1 MDNFYLNINSDQYVE
16 ISRFLKESADEGI
29 SDEWRMS
36 SRSGARDFN
45 CHWAFLSLN
54 VILILQYYL

>member
-1 MDNFYLNINSDQYVE
+1 MLR
-16 ISRFLKESADEGI
+16 ISRFLKRKGADESI

-45 CHWAFLSLN
+45 CHWALLSLN
-54 VILILQYYL
+54 VILILQHCL

>member
-1 MDNFYLNINSDQYVE
+1 MLR
-16 ISRFLKESADEGI
+16 ISRFLKRKGADEGI